1 MTEFINNIK
10 FANPELFYL
19 LGLIPLFIIWYIF
32 RNKKQDPDLKFSFA
46 GTLKYFKP
54 TIKQRLRHLNF
65 ILRLLAFGFI
75 IVAIARPQSSSTKET
90 IKTEGIDIV
99 LALDVSTS
107 MLAEDFKP
115 NRLEAAKETAIEFIG
130 KRQNDR
136 IGLVVFAGESFTQCP
151 VTIDHDILINLM
163 SDIKSGMIEDGT
175 AIGMGLATSVTRLQN
190 SKAKSKIVILL
201 TDGKNNRG
209 FVAPLTAAE
218 IAEEFDIKV
227 YTIGVGTKGKAPY
240 PVQTP
245 FGTRY
250 QNIDVDIDEDL
261 LTDLAEATNG
271 KYFRATDNKGLSEI
285 YSEIDQ
291 LEKTEI
297 DVSSFTRYSEEF
309 EPFLIAALMLISLE
323 LLLRYT
329 VFRTY
334 P

>member
-1 MTEFINNIK
+1 MSEFLNNIK
-10 FANPELFYL
+10 FANPEFFYL

-32 RNKKQDPDLKFSFA
+32 KNKRQNPEFKFSF
-46 GTLKYFKP
+46 GSRLKNIKP
-54 TIKQRLRHLNF
+54 TLRQRLRHLNF
-65 ILRLLAFGFI
+65 LFRMLAVALM
-75 IVAIARPQSSSTKET
+75 IVALARPQSSSTKET
-90 IKTEGIDIV
+90 MKTEGIDIV

-115 NRLEAAKETAIEFIG
+115 NRLEAAKETAVEFIRNR
-130 KRQNDR
+130 KNDR

-163 SDIKSGMIEDGT
+163 QEIKSGKIEDGT

-201 TDGKNNRG
+201 TDGKNNKG

-218 IAEEFDIKV
+218 IAEEFSVKV

-245 FGTRY
+245 FGIRY
-250 QNIDVDIDEDL
+250 RNIEVDIDEDIL
-261 LTDLAEATNG
+261 KDIAEATNG
-271 KYFRATDNKGLSEI
+271 KYFRATDNEGLAEI
-285 YSEIDQ
+285 YNEIDKM
-291 LEKTEI
+291 EKTEI
-297 DVSSFTRYSEEF
+297 DVTSFTRYSEEF
-309 EPFLIAALMLISLE
+309 KPFLMAALLFFGLE

-329 VFRTY
+329 LFRTY